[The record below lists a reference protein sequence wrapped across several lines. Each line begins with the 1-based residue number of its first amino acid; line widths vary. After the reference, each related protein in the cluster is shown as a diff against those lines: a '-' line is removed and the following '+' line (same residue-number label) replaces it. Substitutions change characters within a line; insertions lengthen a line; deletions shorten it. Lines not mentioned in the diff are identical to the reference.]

1 MSKIDILMATYN
13 GASYIASQI
22 RSLQWQTFTDW
33 TLLVHDDGSTDDT
46 LDIVRQLAA
55 TDKRIRVIDDGVR
68 YHDCALNFMHLLGCS
83 DAPFCI
89 FCDQDDIWLENKL
102 QVMLDA
108 IASKDNTLPQA
119 VYSNS
124 FVYNPDLPDISGEA
138 SLCKPSHLKDVLFM
152 NAGIQGCALMFN
164 AALRDICRKVP
175 SVVAMHD
182 HVLTLAAATFGT
194 LTYVDR
200 RLMLYRRHSSAVT
213 GPTARR
219 LSDRVATFFDSA
231 KTVLEPK
238 HYRAIRSFVD
248 CYADIIAADKK
259 RVFDEFFRFERQSR
273 LARAIHVYTG
283 NYRLYG
289 SRLILAFKM
298 IVRKLV

>member
-13 GASYIASQI
+13 GSAYIISQI
-22 RSLQWQTFTDW
+22 RSLQCQTFTDW
-33 TLLVHDDGSTDDT
+33 TLLVHDDGSTDNT
-46 LDIVRQLAA
+46 LDLVRQFAA
-55 TDKRIRVIDDGVR
+55 TDRRIRIVDDGVR
-68 YHDCALNFMHLLGCS
+68 FHDCALNFMHLLSFS

-102 QVMLDA
+102 QVMLDT
-108 IASKDNTLPQA
+108 IASKDNTRPQA

-138 SLCKPSHLKDVLFM
+138 SLCKPSQLKDVLFM

-182 HVLTLAAATFGT
+182 HVLTLGAVVFGT

-200 RLMLYRRHSSAVT
+200 RLMLYRRHSSTVT
-213 GPTARR
+213 GPTAKR
-219 LSDRVATFFDSA
+219 LSDRISPFFDST
-231 KTVLEPK
+231 KTVLEAK
-238 HYRAIRSFVD
+238 HYRAIRSFTE
-248 CYADIIAADKK
+248 CYADLITPEKK
-259 RVFDEFFRFERQSR
+259 RVFDDFFRFERQSR
-273 LARAIHVYTG
+273 LARAMHVFTK

-289 SRLILAFKM
+289 SRSILAFKM